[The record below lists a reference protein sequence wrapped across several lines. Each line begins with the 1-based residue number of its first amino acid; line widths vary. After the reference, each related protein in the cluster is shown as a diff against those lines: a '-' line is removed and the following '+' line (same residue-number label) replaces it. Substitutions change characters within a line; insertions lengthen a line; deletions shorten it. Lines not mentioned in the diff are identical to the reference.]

1 MIFFEDLMNP
11 EGPVLLPNGDWLVVE
26 MAPERGCVTRVSADG
41 TGRTPIAKT
50 GRPNGLA
57 VDKEGTIWVA
67 ESKNPPSLL
76 KMSQEGE
83 FEVYMI
89 GPDDDPFLFSNDL
102 VFDPDGTL
110 WMTDSGVLEPEWRAF
125 RSGEKEDVKVDGKV
139 WRIDLPTKTATKID
153 SGIGFANGIAYGP
166 DGYLYANE
174 TLTGD
179 IFKYDISQDRP
190 KREFFANAFPTEEM
204 DSHKR
209 GVDGM
214 AFDDQ
219 GRLYV
224 TVIGYGDIA
233 VFNLDGKLEKRI
245 PLIGKRPT
253 NVAFG
258 NKGEKRIYVTEQGI
272 GQMEAYDVDAD
283 GTLLI
288 KDRGR
293 DDD

>member
-26 MAPERGCVTRVSADG
+26 MAPERGCVTHVSADG
-41 TGRTPIAKT
+41 SSRTPLAQT

-57 VDKEGTIWVA
+57 VDSNGTIWVA

-76 KMSQEGE
+76 KMSMDGAYEIVTQ
-83 FEVYMI
+83 
-89 GPDDDPFLFSNDL
+89 GPEDDPFLFSNDL
-102 VFDPDGTL
+102 VFDRDGNL

-125 RSGEKEDVKVDGKV
+125 RDGKNDDVKVDGKV
-139 WRIDLPTKTATKID
+139 WRIDTVSGQTTMID

-179 IFKYDISQDRP
+179 IFKYDISQASP
-190 KREFFANAFPTEEM
+190 QREFFANAFPEEAM
-204 DSHKR
+204 GPSRR

-224 TVIGYGDIA
+224 TVIGYGDVA
-233 VFNLDGKLEKRI
+233 VFNLDGTLAKRI

-258 NKGEKRIYVTEQGI
+258 RKGEKRIYVTEQGI
-272 GQMEAYDVDAD
+272 GQIEAYDVDAD
-283 GTLLI
+283 GMELY
-288 KDRGR
+288 G
-293 DDD
+293 

>member
-1 MIFFEDLMNP
+1 MIFCEDLMNP
-11 EGPVLLPNGDWLVVE
+11 EGPVLLPDGDWLVVE
-26 MAPERGCVTRVSADG
+26 MAPERGCVTRISGDG
-41 TGRTPIAKT
+41 TRRTPIAKT

-57 VDKEGTIWVA
+57 IDRNGTIWVA

-76 KMSQEGE
+76 RMSLDGE
-83 FEVYMI
+83 FKVFMT
-89 GPDDDPFLFSNDL
+89 GPEDDPFLFSNDI
-102 VFDPDGTL
+102 VFGPDGTL
-110 WMTDSGVLEPEWRAF
+110 WMTDSGVLEPVWRQF
-125 RSGEKEDVKVDGKV
+125 RNGEIDRPEVDGKV
-139 WRIDLPTKTATKID
+139 WRIDLVAKTATKID

-179 IFKYDISQDRP
+179 IFKYDISKDRP
-190 KREFFANAFPTEEM
+190 EREFFANAFPGSELE
-204 DSHKR
+204 SHLR

-233 VFNLDGKLEKRI
+233 VFNLDGALERRI

-258 NKGEKRIYVTEQGI
+258 KPGEKRIYVTEQGI
-272 GQMEAYDVDAD
+272 GQMEAFDVEAD
-283 GTLLI
+283 GMELY
-288 KDRGR
+288 G
-293 DDD
+293 

>member
-1 MIFFEDLMNP
+1 MEQ
-11 EGPVLLPNGDWLVVE
+11 
-26 MAPERGCVTRVSADG
+26 DG
-41 TGRTPIAKT
+41 T
-50 GRPNGLA
+50 
-57 VDKEGTIWVA
+57 
-67 ESKNPPSLL
+67 
-76 KMSQEGE
+76 
-83 FEVYMI
+83 FEIYMT

-102 VFDPDGTL
+102 VFGPDGTL

-125 RSGEKEDVKVDGKV
+125 RNGENADVTVDGKV
-139 WRIDLPTKTATKID
+139 WRIDLGKKSATKID
-153 SGIGFANGIAYGP
+153 SGIQFANGIANGP

-179 IFKYDISQDRP
+179 IFKYDVSQDRP
-190 KREFFANAFPTEEM
+190 KREFFANAFPEHEM
-204 DSHKR
+204 DAHTR

-233 VFNLDGKLEKRI
+233 VFNPDGTLDKRI

-258 NKGEKRIYVTEQGI
+258 QKGEKRIYVTEQGI
-272 GQMEAYDVDAD
+272 GQIEAYDVDAE
-283 GTLLI
+283 GM
-288 KDRGR
+288 
-293 DDD
+293 

>member
-1 MIFFEDLMNP
+1 MIFFEGLMNP

-26 MAPERGCVTRVSADG
+26 MAPERGCVTRISADG
-41 TGRTPIAKT
+41 SERTPIAKT
-50 GRPNGLA
+50 GRPNGL
-57 VDKEGTIWVA
+57 VLDSEGTIWVA

-76 KMSQEGE
+76 RMEQDGT
-83 FEVYMI
+83 FEIYMT
-89 GPDDDPFLFSNDL
+89 GPEDDPFLFSNDL
-102 VFDPDGTL
+102 VFGPDGIL
-110 WMTDSGVLEPEWRAF
+110 WMTDSGVLEPEWRLF
-125 RSGEKEDVKVDGKV
+125 RNGEKDDVVVDGKV
-139 WRIDLPTKTATKID
+139 WRIDLEARTAIKID

-179 IFKYDISQDRP
+179 IFKYDVSQDQP
-190 KREFFANAFPTEEM
+190 KREFFANAFPDYEM
-204 DSHKR
+204 AANTR

-214 AFDDQ
+214 AFDDK

-233 VFNLDGKLEKRI
+233 VFNLDGTLHKRI

-258 NKGEKRIYVTEQGI
+258 QKGEKRIYVTEQGI
-272 GQMEAYDVDAD
+272 GQIEAYDVDAE
-283 GTLLI
+283 GM
-288 KDRGR
+288 
-293 DDD
+293 